1 MRNLLPRSLLGIFLW
16 AQIAL
21 GAGALAGDAPER
33 FASVY
38 KISGVVRV
46 GDAAGGAQRDLKQ
59 GDVLRVGDVVQAS
72 ATGEAVLRTDDA
84 GIIAVRPNASFVM
97 ERFSAKRRADDQFGM
112 RLFAGALRLIT
123 GWTGL
128 RNKENYRVNT
138 PTATIGIRGTDHE
151 PYVMIP
157 ELALKLQLQQV
168 EGTYNKVNRGGTTL
182 EAAGAQLSIDAG
194 QVGFAPSKSGP
205 KKRALMTALL
215 PSLLEKVPAFYVPGR
230 FDAELEALAAHDLA
244 EALKT
249 LAPGETP
256 SPGLPPKAAPES
268 KPETAPAAPP
278 KPASSSSCDPGE
290 IARTWLAELDGAITE
305 RQALR
310 FVNLFAPQVKVTA
323 LVRDANGDYTEL
335 QYSRNELAKSTFASL
350 NQLSQFASRRPTVNA
365 RLAPETPAAKCDRV
379 EVDSVVIESGLRANL
394 SYRLES
400 FETFTLAR
408 QSGVWLAV
416 SASTKQR

>member
-21 GAGALAGDAPER
+21 GAGALAGEAPER

-151 PYVMIP
+151 PYVMTP

-168 EGTYNKVNRGGTTL
+168 EGTYNKVNRGGTML

-205 KKRALMTALL
+205 KKRT
-215 PSLLEKVPAFYVPGR
+215 
-230 FDAELEALAAHDLA
+230 
-244 EALKT
+244 
-249 LAPGETP
+249 
-256 SPGLPPKAAPES
+256 
-268 KPETAPAAPP
+268 
-278 KPASSSSCDPGE
+278 
-290 IARTWLAELDGAITE
+290 
-305 RQALR
+305 
-310 FVNLFAPQVKVTA
+310 
-323 LVRDANGDYTEL
+323 
-335 QYSRNELAKSTFASL
+335 
-350 NQLSQFASRRPTVNA
+350 
-365 RLAPETPAAKCDRV
+365 
-379 EVDSVVIESGLRANL
+379 
-394 SYRLES
+394 
-400 FETFTLAR
+400 
-408 QSGVWLAV
+408 
-416 SASTKQR
+416 